1 MKKAKKPKSK
11 DQTIQIKASTYN
23 RTKKKIQE
31 FVMKR
36 AFCIVITAFYDEA
49 LGFSSQYFKSKKKA
63 QEFLNEAVKRVEL
76 YKGYIEINKVVK
88 FDQVA
93 QQVYKQT
100 GIDYRTYWEQ
110 CAINDATPAEDF
122 KAVMHK

>member
-1 MKKAKKPKSK
+1 MKRAKKPKSK
-11 DQTIQIKASTYN
+11 DHTLQIKESQY
-23 RTKKKIQE
+23 RRIKQKLQE

-49 LGFSSQYFKSKKKA
+49 LTYSTQYFKSKKKA
-63 QEFLNEAVKRVEL
+63 QEFLNEAVKRIEL
-76 YKGYIEINKVVK
+76 YKGYIQLDKVVK
-88 FDQVA
+88 FDYVA
-93 QQVYKQT
+93 EQVYKHT

-122 KAVMHK
+122 KAVEHK